1 MLEIFLDLEK
11 KNLTTHKH
19 LYKSFSE
26 FFLISLT
33 ISCLLERH
41 KCLRLFS
48 FWQIEQHL
56 YDFNVAFK
64 IEQWGSKVGL
74 FLILVL
80 IFTAHFFQ

>member
-1 MLEIFLDLEK
+1 MLEIFSFRE
-11 KNLTTHKH
+11 KNLITHKH
-19 LYKSFSE
+19 VYKSFSE

-41 KCLRLFS
+41 KLKCLRLFS
-48 FWQIEQHL
+48 FWQIEQLL

-74 FLILVL
+74 F
-80 IFTAHFFQ
+80 FKA